1 MRDSSSTALAQEFQS
16 LLEELGIEGENRKVL
31 LALPTEQKL
40 RMINAQ
46 NKSMQISG
54 IEIANQF
61 KNIKKPFSISYNITD
76 IEEYIKEIRILR
88 LKFVEITER
97 EVEKAIEK
105 NLLEDV
111 WGIISALVPKAEVQD
126 SRMYL
131 QLENTKQNKPIYRIL
146 EPTVNFFKTLLKS
159 PAIIRRLQSST
170 KLFTE
175 IFMHFPSEYAAI
187 STIILQI
194 AAKCS
199 TIYMDVFLD
208 YLFRSSKHEVHAYC
222 IPACDIRM
230 KRILDEMHYNL
241 TFRTIDEEYA
251 TAFLHLLVDF
261 YSEPPLVGIM
271 LDSLLRM
278 CDVGRVLSKIESIF
292 CGTRK
297 LIGEVIEMQEKV
309 RSMAGEIDVR
319 QIQMDT
325 EDTKKDLTYI
335 VNVLSVL
342 NRINS
347 SRIYD
352 VVQYIRGC
360 VLEESVYK
368 NKDIAKIE
376 QERAIR
382 KKKAEKETYT
392 CICKDI
398 IRGKELQARTF
409 PSPSAISVNSTQKDG
424 KTDEGTKQKDPEA
437 VSVSLSESKAPSV
450 LARTKELTTPTS
462 TEKTASQRTMMENEG
477 FNIPDGI
484 LTKIETDSLVSKI
497 IKNIA
502 SISLTKDQCI
512 SLKKAI
518 DGRDALVTEKKVP
531 EDTSKVSSSTSIHNA
546 PISKSPSAPLS
557 KSSGL
562 PLSKP
567 PTMPSCRPPTA
578 PINKPPTAPLS
589 KPPSAPLNRPPTMPL
604 SKPPT
609 APLNRPP
616 TAPLNRPPTMP
627 LSKPPTMPLSK
638 PPAGVS
644 MPSVLKMPAPPIMK
658 KPLSANLDP
667 GSTVPIPARPK
678 IGMCPPMGIPK
689 NDFAKKSESVLS
701 KEASTDET
709 AINSAEVS
717 KPGPRALYIEQAALL
732 QPSNPQQIP
741 YEVHIRKPG
750 TSGLWSVLD
759 KSELAIFKKEDFS
772 AFERKKVD
780 KTVEEEKAIVDG
792 VIDKKR
798 CKSIDIALAR
808 VKIPYE
814 KLIDAVANINPEPFN
829 ETLISGLLKSYPTD
843 EEVELI
849 RKHPVQLAPEVF
861 FKKAIAVPWFKD
873 KLMILHLKITLPNI
887 QNVLLPNVHKLT
899 EGCQLLLQEKSI
911 HKIMR
916 TTLGII
922 NILNS
927 NGRNQG
933 AWGIKLET
941 LPRILENSS
950 LVLLIQEKMKKDSVK
965 IQACVTVLSEVVK
978 ISTDITETDCQEYY
992 SKKELIETID
1002 IAKEHKK
1009 SISSLIKEL
1018 NNLQEAYLKWRS
1030 AMEELRIF
1038 MGEKEFTGASLQIL
1052 SKYIINVHTFKLPKK

>member
-88 LKFVEITER
+88 LKFVELTER

-105 NLLEDV
+105 NLLVDV
-111 WGIISALVPKAEVQD
+111 WGIISALAPKAEVQD

-159 PAIIRRLQSST
+159 PAIIRSLQSST

-175 IFMHFPSEYAAI
+175 IFMHFPSEYAGI

-230 KRILDEMHYNL
+230 KRILDEIHYNL

-251 TAFLHLLVDF
+251 IAFLHLLVDF

-278 CDVGRVLSKIESIF
+278 CDIGRVLSKIESTF

-398 IRGKELQARTF
+398 IRGKELQAPIF
-409 PSPSAISVNSTQKDG
+409 PSPTAISVNSTQKDG
-424 KTDEGTKQKDPEA
+424 KTEEGTKQKDPEA
-437 VSVSLSESKAPSV
+437 VSVSLSESKAPSA
-450 LARTKELTTPTS
+450 LARTKEMKTPTP
-462 TEKTASQRTMMENEG
+462 TEKTTSQRTMVENEG

-497 IKNIA
+497 IKNITR
-502 SISLTKDQCI
+502 ISLTKDQCI

-518 DGRDALVTEKKVP
+518 DGRDALVTEKNLP
-531 EDTSKVSSSTSIHNA
+531 EDTSKVPISTSPSNGPPCRPPGAPLNRPPVA
-546 PISKSPSAPLS
+546 PII
-557 KSSGL
+557 
-562 PLSKP
+562 KP
-567 PTMPSCRPPTA
+567 PTMPLGRPPTA
-578 PINKPPTAPLS
+578 PINRPPVAPLNKPPTAPIS
-589 KPPSAPLNRPPTMPL
+589 KPPTMPL
-604 SKPPT
+604 GKPPV
-609 APLNRPP
+609 A
-616 TAPLNRPPTMP
+616 P
-627 LSKPPTMPLSK
+627 LSKPPTMPLGK
-638 PPAGVS
+638 PPTAPLNKPPIGGS
-644 MPSVLKMPAPPIMK
+644 MPSVSKMPAPPIMK
-658 KPLSANLDP
+658 KPLSGDLDP
-667 GSTVPIPARPK
+667 GSTVPIPTQPK
-678 IGMCPPMGIPK
+678 IGVCPPMGIPK
-689 NDFAKKSESVLS
+689 NDFAKKSESVPS
-701 KEASTDET
+701 KETSTDET
-709 AINSAEVS
+709 TINSAEVS

-750 TSGLWSVLD
+750 TTGLWSVLD
-759 KSELAIFKKEDFS
+759 KSELTIFKKEDFS

-814 KLIDAVANINPEPFN
+814 KLIEAVANINPEPFN

-950 LVLLIQEKMKKDSVK
+950 LVLLIQEKMKKDSLK
-965 IQACVTVLSEVVK
+965 IQACVTVLSDVVK
-978 ISTDITETDCQEYY
+978 ISTDIIETDCQEYY

-1009 SISSLIKEL
+1009 SISSLLKEL

-1030 AMEELRIF
+1030 SMEELRLF